1 MKSILVKFTFLL
13 SFLYTYAVAGDADI
27 QLVSKLFTQKSDQ
40 IMTIVNNKSLDKATR
55 NSKIIETVDP
65 MFDFKLMGK
74 LSLGKNAWRSL
85 NDAKQEEFTKLYV
98 ERMKNSYSKKVD
110 IYTDEKINITSAT
123 KEKANRIKLVTAL
136 VGNSGNTEVI
146 YKFHK
151 TKVPI
156 EGKETWL
163 VYDAVIV
170 GVSIIKTDRSQFKQV
185 LQSGNIDTLMEKMQV
200 SKN

>member
-1 MKSILVKFTFLL
+1 MKSVLVKFTFLL

-40 IMTIVNNKSLDKATR
+40 IMTIVSNKKLDKATR
-55 NSKIIETVDP
+55 NTQIIETVDP
-65 MFDFKLMGK
+65 MFDFMLMGK
-74 LSLGKNAWRSL
+74 LSLGKTVWRSL
-85 NDAKQEEFTKLYV
+85 TKEKKEAFTKLYV

-110 IYTDEKINITSAT
+110 IYTDEKINITSAI
-123 KEKANRIKLVTAL
+123 KEKKDRIKLVTSL

-151 TKVPI
+151 TKKPI

-163 VYDAVIV
+163 VYDAIIV
-170 GVSIIKTDRSQFKQV
+170 GVSIIKTDRSQFKEV
-185 LQSGNIDTLMEKMQV
+185 LQSGTIDTLMEKMQA